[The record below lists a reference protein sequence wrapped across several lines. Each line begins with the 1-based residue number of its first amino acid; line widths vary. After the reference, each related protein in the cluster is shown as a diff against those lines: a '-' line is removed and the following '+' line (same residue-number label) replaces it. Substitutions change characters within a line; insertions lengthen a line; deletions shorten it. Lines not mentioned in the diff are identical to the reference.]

1 MPKRVVFT
9 EKPNLNLHVNMERL
23 GEFVRY
29 KRTSLGMT
37 IETAASLCG
46 ISKQALSNVES
57 GLKTVK
63 AETIFKV
70 FDCLGIK
77 MWFDKGLSEPSVDE
91 NDEWL

>member
-1 MPKRVVFT
+1 MPKRVVIS
-9 EKPNLNLHVNMERL
+9 EKPNLNLQVNMERL

-37 IETAASLCG
+37 IETAAGLCG

-70 FDCLGIK
+70 LDCLGIRI
-77 MWFDKGLSEPSVDE
+77 WFDKGSSEPKANE